1 MWLWRLFFLALI
13 MVLLLGFAIQNLE
26 QKVEVVLYKWHFTQV
41 PLILVMF
48 ESFVVGVVILF
59 IFTAV
64 HDLQMRRELR
74 RQRGEVKRLKE
85 ELSSL
90 RNIPFE
96 EETPKE
102 EGES

>member
-48 ESFVVGVVILF
+48 ESFVVGVLILF

>member
-1 MWLWRLFFLALI
+1 
-13 MVLLLGFAIQNLE
+13 
-26 QKVEVVLYKWHFTQV
+26 
-41 PLILVMF
+41 
-48 ESFVVGVVILF
+48 
-59 IFTAV
+59 
-64 HDLQMRRELR
+64 MRRELR

>member
-48 ESFVVGVVILF
+48 ESFVVGVLILF
-59 IFTAV
+59 IFTVV